1 MHICVV
7 GTGYVGLVTGACLA
21 DFGMDVTC
29 VDNDKKK
36 IDMLLNGEIPIYEPG
51 LDTLVAKNTQS
62 GRLHFTT
69 DLPTAIEQAL
79 AIFIAVGTPPKEDGS
94 ADLSYVVQVAESIA
108 DNLNGYKVVVT
119 KSTVPIGT
127 GQLIEGIISKR
138 NQGAHP
144 FSVVSNPEFLREGSA
159 IGDFMRPDRVVIGA
173 RDPQAIAIMK
183 DIYSPLYLRETPFVI
198 TNVESSELI
207 KYASN
212 AFLATKITFINEV
225 AELCERLG
233 ADVHHVAKGM
243 GLDKRI
249 GPKFLHPGPGY
260 GGSCFPKD
268 TQALAEIAR
277 EADRPFDIVETVVD
291 VNDRIK
297 KRSIEKVRSSIDD
310 LKGKTVAVLGL
321 SFKPE
326 TDDMRDSPSIPLV
339 TQLVEEGATVRAFDP
354 VAMNNAAEV
363 LPKEVVYCQDA
374 YDAATDSDALIIVTE
389 WNQFRSL
396 NLERI
401 QELLRQPVVIDLRN
415 VYEPDRM
422 RSEGFIYDSVGRAAE
437 DLPDPS

>member
-1 MHICVV
+1 
-7 GTGYVGLVTGACLA
+7 
-21 DFGMDVTC
+21 MDVTC
-29 VDNDKKK
+29 VDKDKDK
-36 IDMLLNGEIPIYEPG
+36 IDCLLRGEIPIYEPG
-51 LDTLVAKNTQS
+51 LESLVAKNTAAN
-62 GRLHFTT
+62 RLHFTT
-69 DLPTAIEQAL
+69 DLDFAIQQAL
-79 AIFIAVGTPPKEDGS
+79 AIFIAVGTPPQEDGS
-94 ADLSYVVQVAESIA
+94 ADLSYVIQVAESIA
-108 DNLNGYKVVVT
+108 SNLTGYKVVVT

-127 GQLIEGIISKR
+127 GQLIERTISER
-138 NQGAHP
+138 TNATPP

-159 IGDFMRPDRVVIGA
+159 IEDFMRPDRVVIGA

-183 DIYSPLYLRETPFVI
+183 DIYSPLYLIETPFVI

-225 AELCERLG
+225 AHLCERLG

-277 EADRPFDIVETVVD
+277 KAEQPFQIVETVIS
-291 VNDRIK
+291 VNEGIK
-297 KRSIEKVRSSIDD
+297 ERSVAKVRAALGGDVAN
-310 LKGKTVAVLGL
+310 KTVALLGL

-326 TDDMRDSPSIPLV
+326 TDDMRESPSIPLV
-339 TQLVEEGATVRAFDP
+339 ESLVAEGAKIRAFDP
-354 VAMNNAAEV
+354 AAVENAREV
-363 LPKEVVYCQDA
+363 LPAAVSYCTDA
-374 YDAATDSDALIIVTE
+374 YDAATGADALVIVTE

-396 NLERI
+396 DLDRI
-401 QELLRQPVVIDLRN
+401 HKLMDQPLVVDLRN
-415 VYEPDRM
+415 VYQPDRV
-422 RSEGFIYDSVGRAAE
+422 RERGFTYDSVGRAAE
-437 DLPDPS
+437 SLPEG